1 MRPTRSTDKTHT
13 HAHIAPRSLVALRA
27 LEDHNGEIAKA
38 EDFIKISKSAI
49 EGARHHIKDLAA
61 RKKELEKA
69 AEGAKVAYETYV
81 PAKFGH

>member
-1 MRPTRSTDKTHT
+1 M
-13 HAHIAPRSLVALRA
+13 
-27 LEDHNGEIAKA
+27 
-38 EDFIKISKSAI
+38 
-49 EGARHHIKDLAA
+49 AA